1 MIRHNHDSTILFK
14 EPGKCMKLLNIKH
27 SLRFKLIIGF
37 VTIAVPL
44 VGLLLYNNYYASNT
58 IREQVA
64 DSNKNSMI
72 LYSHQIEASLNK
84 ETNFLYNIALE
95 DPNIAALSQ
104 LRENTDE
111 YYLTKA
117 RILNTL
123 TRYHRFDKSVDLQ
136 FIYSVKTRDLF
147 NTPIQTSSYEEL
159 ESIKTTIEKVVTGV
173 KPDSDYFRE
182 WKAIEYGQE
191 KYALIRLVDTGDGFY
206 LGAFVELENLMIP
219 LDLIHLEDGFA
230 SFVNSRGELITNTS
244 AIGGHLLD
252 TSLASESNEVYQV
265 INKDDRKYVVVMN
278 RIQGTDVIL
287 GAFVPES
294 QMLKNLY
301 HFRRV
306 IVLISIAAFIT
317 LIIYLVYL
325 NDIILKPMNNLIRGM
340 RRIKHGDWDTRLHS
354 SKSKEFAIIN
364 ETFNGMASE
373 IHDLKI
379 SVYEEQIKAHKAE
392 LKHLQLQINPHFLL
406 NSINIVYNL
415 AEIKNYGVIQLMCM
429 NLVKYFRFTT
439 KTNQVA
445 VTIAEEM
452 EHMESYIKIQQ
463 VRFPER
469 ITYAFRIADQ
479 AEHAAIPP
487 LLIQPFIENA
497 IKYGF
502 DFMDHPFHIE
512 IDIRLPGEDQL
523 EIMIRDN
530 GNGFPDDV
538 LRQLQSGTFKAS
550 RDGQHLGISNVQYRL
565 KHIFGQKASLSFD
578 NAPEAGA
585 RIKIVLPFR
594 TVEQF
599 TSY

>member
-1 MIRHNHDSTILFK
+1 MN
-14 EPGKCMKLLNIKH
+14 MLNIKH

-72 LYSHQIEASLNK
+72 LYSHQIEAALNK
-84 ETNFLYNIALE
+84 ETNFLYNIAVE

-104 LRENTDE
+104 LLHDPDE
-111 YYLTKA
+111 YYLAKA
-117 RILNTL
+117 RILNTF
-123 TRYHRFDKSVDLQ
+123 TRYHRFDNSVDLQ
-136 FIYSVKTRDLF
+136 FIYSVQKQDLF
-147 NTPIQTSSYEEL
+147 TTPIKTKSYEEFMA
-159 ESIKTTIEKVVTGV
+159 IKTTIEKLV
-173 KPDSDYFRE
+173 KEVRPESGYFRE
-182 WKAIEYGQE
+182 WKATEYSRG
-191 KYALIRLVDTGDGFY
+191 KYALIRLVDTGDNFY

-230 SFVNSRGELITNTS
+230 GFASSEGELITS
-244 AIGGHLLD
+244 SPGIGPSRLD
-252 TSLASESNEVYQV
+252 PSLAPESNEVYQV
-265 INKDDRKYVVVMN
+265 VETDDRKYIVVMN
-278 RIQGTDVIL
+278 QIQGTDVIL
-287 GAFVPES
+287 SAFIPES

-301 HFRRV
+301 HFRRG
-306 IVLISIAAFIT
+306 ILIISGIA
-317 LIIYLVYL
+317 LIILFIYLVYL
-325 NDIILKPMNNLIRGM
+325 NDIILKPMNNLVRGM
-340 RRIKHGDWDTRLHS
+340 RRIKHGDWDTRLQS

-364 ETFNGMASE
+364 ETFNSMASE
-373 IHDLKI
+373 IHRLKI

-415 AEIKNYGVIQLMCM
+415 AEIKNYSVIQLMCM

-445 VTIAEEM
+445 VTVAEEM

-469 ITYAFRIADQ
+469 ITYEIRISNG
-479 AEHAAIPP
+479 AEKAAIPP

-502 DFMDHPFHIE
+502 DFMDHPFHIA
-512 IDIRLPGEDQL
+512 IDIRLFEEEQV
-523 EIMIRDN
+523 EMVIWDN
-530 GNGFPDDV
+530 GNGFSQEV
-538 LRQLQSGTFKAS
+538 LEQLQSGGYKENQN
-550 RDGQHLGISNVQYRL
+550 GEHLGISNVQYRL
-565 KHIFGQKASLSFD
+565 KHIFGQKSQLEFD
-578 NAPEAGA
+578 NAPGAGA
-585 RIKIVLPFR
+585 RVRIVLPFR

>member
-1 MIRHNHDSTILFK
+1 MPI
-14 EPGKCMKLLNIKH
+14 LNIKD

-44 VGLLLYNNYYASNT
+44 VALLLYNNYYASNT

-72 LYSHQIEASLNK
+72 LYSHQIEAALNK
-84 ETNFLYNIALE
+84 ETNFLYNIAVE

-104 LRENTDE
+104 LLNDPDE
-111 YYLTKA
+111 YFLAKA

-123 TRYHRFDKSVDLQ
+123 TRYHRFDNSVDLQ
-136 FIYSVKTRDLF
+136 FIYSVQKQDLF
-147 NTPIQTSSYEEL
+147 STPIKTQSYDEL
-159 ESIKTTIEKVVTGV
+159 LSIKTTIEQLV
-173 KPDSDYFRE
+173 KEVQPDSAYFRE
-182 WKAIEYGQE
+182 WKAIEYSQH
-191 KYALIRLVDTGDGFY
+191 KYALIRLVDTGDDFY

-219 LDLIHLEDGFA
+219 LDLIHLEYGFA
-230 SFVNSRGELITNTS
+230 SFVNEQGALITNTK
-244 AIGGHLLD
+244 AIGTNRLN
-252 TSLASESNEVYQV
+252 TSLASESNEVYQIV
-265 INKDDRKYVVVMN
+265 KKNDQKYIVVMN
-278 RIQGTDVIL
+278 QIQGTDVIL
-287 GAFVPES
+287 SAFVPES

-301 HFRRV
+301 HFRRG
-306 IVLISIAAFIT
+306 IIIISIVTFIM

-325 NDIILKPMNNLIRGM
+325 NEIILKPMNNLVRGM
-340 RRIKHGDWDTRLHS
+340 RRIKHGDWNTRLHA
-354 SKSKEFAIIN
+354 SKAKEFTMIN
-364 ETFNGMASE
+364 ETFNSMASE
-373 IHDLKI
+373 IHELKI

-439 KTNQVA
+439 KTNQIA

-469 ITYAFRIADQ
+469 VTYEIHISDGADQ
-479 AEHAAIPP
+479 AAIPP

-502 DFMDHPFHIE
+502 DFMDHPFHIA
-512 IDIRLPGEDQL
+512 IHISLIVHDQL
-523 EIMIRDN
+523 EIVISDN
-530 GNGFPDDV
+530 GSGFSREV
-538 LRQLQSGTFKAS
+538 LEQLQSGGYMENQT
-550 RDGQHLGISNVQYRL
+550 GEHLGITNVQYRL
-565 KHIFGQKASLSFD
+565 KHIFGHTARLEFD
-578 NAPEAGA
+578 NAPDSGA
-585 RIKIVLPFR
+585 RIRIVLPFR

>member
-1 MIRHNHDSTILFK
+1 MH
-14 EPGKCMKLLNIKH
+14 MLNIKN

-37 VTIAVPL
+37 FTIAVPL

-72 LYSHQIEASLNK
+72 LYSHQIEAALNK
-84 ETNFLYNIALE
+84 ETNFLYNIAVE

-104 LRENTDE
+104 LLHDPDE
-111 YYLTKA
+111 YYLAKA

-123 TRYHRFDKSVDLQ
+123 TRYHRFDNSVDLQ
-136 FIYSVKTRDLF
+136 FIYSVKKQDLF
-147 NTPIQTSSYEEL
+147 NTPIKTKSYEEL
-159 ESIKTTIEKVVTGV
+159 LSIKTTIEQLV
-173 KPDSDYFRE
+173 KEVQPDSAYFRE
-182 WKAIEYGQE
+182 WKAIEYSRD
-191 KYALIRLVDTGDGFY
+191 KYALIRLVDTGDDFY
-206 LGAFVELENLMIP
+206 LGAFVALENLMIP
-219 LDLIHLEDGFA
+219 LDLIHLDAGFA
-230 SFVNSRGELITNTS
+230 SFVDEQGKLITNTS
-244 AIGGHLLD
+244 AIGSQRLN
-252 TSLASESNEVYQV
+252 TALATESNEVYQIV
-265 INKDDRKYVVVMN
+265 KKENRKYIVVMN
-278 RIQGTDVIL
+278 HIQGTDVIL
-287 GAFVPES
+287 SAVVPEA

-301 HFRRV
+301 HFRRGIV
-306 IVLISIAAFIT
+306 ILSIVTFII

-325 NDIILKPMNNLIRGM
+325 NKMILKPMNNLVRGM
-340 RRIKHGDWDTRLHS
+340 RRIKLGDWNIRLHS
-354 SKSKEFAIIN
+354 SKSKEFTIIN
-364 ETFNGMASE
+364 ETFNSMASQ
-373 IHDLKI
+373 IHELKI

-415 AEIKNYGVIQLMCM
+415 AEIKNFRVIQLMCM

-439 KTNQVA
+439 KTNQIA

-469 ITYAFRIADQ
+469 VTYEIHISDRADQ
-479 AEHAAIPP
+479 AAIPP

-502 DFMDHPFHIE
+502 DFMDHPFHID
-512 IDIRLPGEDQL
+512 IQIRLLEQNQL
-523 EIMIRDN
+523 EIVITDN
-530 GNGFPDDV
+530 GNGFSGEV
-538 LRQLQSGTFKAS
+538 LQQLQSGSYAENQN
-550 RDGQHLGISNVQYRL
+550 GQHLGISNVQYRL
-565 KHIFGQKASLSFD
+565 KHIFGHMTRLEFD
-578 NAPEAGA
+578 NVPDSGA
-585 RIKIVLPFR
+585 RVTIVLPFR

>member
-1 MIRHNHDSTILFK
+1 MN
-14 EPGKCMKLLNIKH
+14 MLNIKN

-37 VTIAVPL
+37 FTIAVPL

-72 LYSHQIEASLNK
+72 LYSHQIEAALNK
-84 ETNFLYNIALE
+84 ETNFLYNIAVE

-104 LRENTDE
+104 LLNDPDE
-111 YYLTKA
+111 YYLAKA

-123 TRYHRFDKSVDLQ
+123 TRYHRFDNSVDLQ
-136 FIYSVKTRDLF
+136 FIYSVKKQDLF
-147 NTPIQTSSYEEL
+147 NTPIKTKSYEEL
-159 ESIKTTIEKVVTGV
+159 LSIKTTIEQLV
-173 KPDSDYFRE
+173 KEVQPGSAYFRE
-182 WKAIEYGQE
+182 WKAIEYSRD
-191 KYALIRLVDTGDGFY
+191 KYALIRLVDTGDDFY
-206 LGAFVELENLMIP
+206 LGAFVALENLMIP
-219 LDLIHLEDGFA
+219 LDLIHLDAGFA
-230 SFVNSRGELITNTS
+230 SFVDEQGKLITNTS
-244 AIGGHLLD
+244 AIGSQRLN
-252 TSLASESNEVYQV
+252 TELASESNEVYQIV
-265 INKDDRKYVVVMN
+265 KKENRKYIVVMN
-278 RIQGTDVIL
+278 QIQGTDVIL
-287 GAFVPES
+287 SAVVPEA

-306 IVLISIAAFIT
+306 IVILSIVTFII

-325 NDIILKPMNNLIRGM
+325 NKIILKPMNNLVRGM
-340 RRIKHGDWDTRLHS
+340 RRIKLGDWNIRLHS
-354 SKSKEFAIIN
+354 SKSKEFTIIN
-364 ETFNGMASE
+364 ETFNSMASQ
-373 IHDLKI
+373 IHELKI

-415 AEIKNYGVIQLMCM
+415 AEIKNFSVIQLMCM

-439 KTNQVA
+439 KTNQIA

-469 ITYAFRIADQ
+469 VTYEIHISDSADQ
-479 AEHAAIPP
+479 AAIPP

-497 IKYGF
+497 VKYGF
-502 DFMDHPFHIE
+502 DFMDHPFHI
-512 IDIRLPGEDQL
+512 DIQICLLEQNQL
-523 EIMIRDN
+523 EIVITDN
-530 GNGFPDDV
+530 GNGFSGEV
-538 LRQLQSGTFKAS
+538 LQQLQSGSYAENQNGK
-550 RDGQHLGISNVQYRL
+550 HLGISNVQYRL
-565 KHIFGQKASLSFD
+565 KHIFGHMTRLEFENVPDS
-578 NAPEAGA
+578 GA
-585 RIKIVLPFR
+585 RVTIVLPFR

>member
-1 MIRHNHDSTILFK
+1 
-14 EPGKCMKLLNIKH
+14 MKLLNIKH

-37 VTIAVPL
+37 VTVAVPL
-44 VGLLLYNNYYASNT
+44 VALLLYNNYYASNT

-72 LYSHQIEASLNK
+72 LYSHQIEAALNK

-95 DPNIAALSQ
+95 DPNIVAFSQ
-104 LRENTDE
+104 LREHTDE
-111 YYLTKA
+111 YYLAKA

-136 FIYSVKTRDLF
+136 FIYSVNKQDLF
-147 NTPIQTSSYEEL
+147 HTPIKTSSYEEL
-159 ESIKTTIEKVVTGV
+159 ESIQTTIEKLV
-173 KPDSDYFRE
+173 KSVRPESEYFRE
-182 WKAIEYGQE
+182 WKAVEYGPDRF
-191 KYALIRLVDTGDGFY
+191 ALIRLVDAGDGFY
-206 LGAFVELENLMIP
+206 LGAFVQLENLMIP

-230 SFVNSRGELITNTS
+230 GFVNRQGELITNAA
-244 AIGGHLLD
+244 AIGRHRLD
-252 TSLASESNEVYQV
+252 ISLASEANEVYQV
-265 INKDDRKYVVVMN
+265 VRKDDRKYVVVMN
-278 RIQGTDVIL
+278 PIQGTDVIL
-287 GAFVPES
+287 SAFVPES

-306 IVLISIAAFIT
+306 IVLISIAALIT

-325 NDIILKPMNNLIRGM
+325 NDILLKPLNNLVRGM
-340 RRIKHGDWDTRLHS
+340 RRIKHGDWETRLHS
-354 SKSKEFAIIN
+354 SKAKEFAIIN
-364 ETFNGMASE
+364 ETFNGMAAE

-439 KTNQVA
+439 KTHQVA

-469 ITYAFRIADQ
+469 ITYAFHIAEQ
-479 AEHAAIPP
+479 AQKAAIPP

-502 DFMDHPFHIE
+502 DFMDHPFHIGIE
-512 IDIRLPGEDQL
+512 VRFIGSDQL
-523 EIMIRDN
+523 EIVIQDN
-530 GNGFPDDV
+530 GNGFSADV
-538 LRQLQSGTFKAS
+538 LSQLQSGGLKAN

-565 KHIFGQKASLSFD
+565 KHIFGQKASLEFD
-578 NAPEAGA
+578 NAPDGGA
-585 RIKIVLPFR
+585 RIRIILPFR

>member
-1 MIRHNHDSTILFK
+1 M
-14 EPGKCMKLLNIKH
+14 LNIKH

-37 VTIAVPL
+37 ITIAVPL
-44 VGLLLYNNYYASNT
+44 VGLLLYSNYYASNT

-72 LYSHQIEASLNK
+72 LYSHQIEAALNK
-84 ETNFLYNIALE
+84 ETNFLYNIAVE

-104 LRENTDE
+104 LLNDPDE
-111 YYLTKA
+111 YFLAKA

-123 TRYHRFDKSVDLQ
+123 TRYHRFDNSVDLQ
-136 FIYSVKTRDLF
+136 FIYSVQKQDLF
-147 NTPIQTSSYEEL
+147 NTPIKTQSYDELQSIKATIEEL
-159 ESIKTTIEKVVTGV
+159 V
-173 KPDSDYFRE
+173 KNVRTDSAYFRE
-182 WKAIEYGQE
+182 WKTIEYSPN
-191 KYALIRLVDTGDGFY
+191 KYALIRLVDTGDDFY

-230 SFVNSRGELITNTS
+230 TFVSANGSLITNTG
-244 AIGGHLLD
+244 AIGSHRLD
-252 TSLASESNEVYQV
+252 TNLASESNEVYQV
-265 INKDDRKYVVVMN
+265 VRKDDRKYIVVMN
-278 RIQGTDVIL
+278 QIQGTDVIL
-287 GAFVPES
+287 SAFVPES

-306 IVLISIAAFIT
+306 IILISLGALIL

-325 NDIILKPMNNLIRGM
+325 NDIILKPMNNLVRGM
-340 RRIKHGDWDTRLHS
+340 RRIKHGDWSTRLHS
-354 SKSKEFAIIN
+354 SKAKEFAIIN

-373 IHDLKI
+373 IHQLKI
-379 SVYEEQIKAHKAE
+379 SVYEEQIRAHKAE

-445 VTIAEEM
+445 VTVAEEM

-469 ITYAFRIADQ
+469 VTYRIQ
-479 AEHAAIPP
+479 IEEGAETAAIPP

-497 IKYGF
+497 VKYGF

-512 IDIRLPGEDQL
+512 IQIRLLEEDRI
-523 EIMIRDN
+523 EIVIWDN
-530 GNGFPDDV
+530 GIGFSAEM
-538 LRQLQSGTFKAS
+538 LQHLQSG
-550 RDGQHLGISNVQYRL
+550 DDLEHQNGEHLGISNVKYRL
-565 KHIFGQKASLSFD
+565 KHIFGQNTSLSFD
-578 NAPEAGA
+578 NAPDAGA
-585 RIKIVLPFR
+585 RVTIVLPYR

>member
-1 MIRHNHDSTILFK
+1 M
-14 EPGKCMKLLNIKH
+14 LNIKH

-37 VTIAVPL
+37 FTIAVPL

-72 LYSHQIEASLNK
+72 LYSHQIEAALNK
-84 ETNFLYNIALE
+84 ETNFLYNIAVE

-104 LRENTDE
+104 LLNDPDE
-111 YYLTKA
+111 YYLAKS

-123 TRYHRFDKSVDLQ
+123 TRYHRFDNSVDLQ
-136 FIYSVKTRDLF
+136 FIYSVQKQDLF
-147 NTPIQTSSYEEL
+147 NTPIKTQSYEEL
-159 ESIKTTIEKVVTGV
+159 QSIKTTIEKLV
-173 KPDSDYFRE
+173 KEVRPDSVYFRE
-182 WKAIEYGQE
+182 WKAIEYSPH
-191 KYALIRLVDTGDGFY
+191 KYALIRLVDTGDDFY

-230 SFVNSRGELITNTS
+230 SFVGKQGELITNTA
-244 AIGGHLLD
+244 AIGPQRLN

-265 INKDDRKYVVVMN
+265 VKKNERKYIVVMN
-278 RIQGTDVIL
+278 QIQGTDVIL
-287 GAFVPES
+287 SAFVPES

-301 HFRRV
+301 HFRRG
-306 IVLISIAAFIT
+306 IILISIAA
-317 LIIYLVYL
+317 LIILMIYLVYL
-325 NDIILKPMNNLIRGM
+325 NDIFLKPMNNLVRGM
-340 RRIKHGDWDTRLHS
+340 RRIKHGDWNTRLQP
-354 SKSKEFAIIN
+354 SKSKEFAIID
-364 ETFNGMASE
+364 ETFNSMASE
-373 IHDLKI
+373 IHELKI

-415 AEIKNYGVIQLMCM
+415 AEIKNYSVIQLMCM

-439 KTNQVA
+439 KTNQIA

-469 ITYAFRIADQ
+469 VTYDIHITDG
-479 AEHAAIPP
+479 AEKAAIPP

-502 DFMDHPFHIE
+502 DFMDHPFHISIHIELLVDGQME
-512 IDIRLPGEDQL
+512 IVIW
-523 EIMIRDN
+523 DN
-530 GNGFPDDV
+530 GNGFPSNV
-538 LRQLQSGTFKAS
+538 LEQLQAGCFMENQK
-550 RDGQHLGISNVQYRL
+550 GEHLGIANVQYRL
-565 KHIFGQKASLSFD
+565 KHIFGQKTSLAFD
-578 NAPEAGA
+578 NAPDAGA
-585 RIKIVLPFR
+585 RIRIVLPFR

-599 TSY
+599 TSF

>member
-1 MIRHNHDSTILFK
+1 MN
-14 EPGKCMKLLNIKH
+14 MLNIKH

-37 VTIAVPL
+37 ITIAVPL
-44 VGLLLYNNYYASNT
+44 VGLLLYSNYYASNT

-72 LYSHQIEASLNK
+72 LYSHQIEAALNK
-84 ETNFLYNIALE
+84 ETNFLYNIAVE

-104 LRENTDE
+104 LLDDPDE
-111 YYLTKA
+111 YFLAKA

-123 TRYHRFDKSVDLQ
+123 TRYHRFDNSVDLQ
-136 FIYSVKTRDLF
+136 FIYSVQKQDLF
-147 NTPIQTSSYEEL
+147 NTPIKTQSYDEL
-159 ESIKTTIEKVVTGV
+159 QSIKTTIEKLV
-173 KPDSDYFRE
+173 KDVHPDSPYFRE
-182 WKAIEYGQE
+182 WKAIEYSPG
-191 KYALIRLVDTGDGFY
+191 KYALIRLVDTGDDFY

-219 LDLIHLEDGFA
+219 LDLIHLENGFA
-230 SFVNSRGELITNTS
+230 SFVSANGSLMTNTA
-244 AIGGHLLD
+244 AIGSHRLD
-252 TSLASESNEVYQV
+252 ANLASESNEVYQV
-265 INKDDRKYVVVMN
+265 VRKDDRKYIVVMN
-278 RIQGTDVIL
+278 QIQGTDVIL
-287 GAFVPES
+287 SAFVPES

-306 IVLISIAAFIT
+306 IILISLGALIL

-325 NDIILKPMNNLIRGM
+325 NDIILKPMNNLVRGM
-340 RRIKHGDWDTRLHS
+340 RRIKHGDWNTRLHS
-354 SKSKEFAIIN
+354 SKAKEFAIIN

-373 IHDLKI
+373 IHQLKI
-379 SVYEEQIKAHKAE
+379 SVYEEQIRAHKAE

-445 VTIAEEM
+445 VTVAEEM

-469 ITYAFRIADQ
+469 VTYRIQ
-479 AEHAAIPP
+479 IEEGAETAAIPP

-497 IKYGF
+497 VKYGF

-512 IDIRLPGEDQL
+512 IQIRLLEDDRI
-523 EIMIRDN
+523 EIVIWDN
-530 GNGFPDDV
+530 GIGFSAEM
-538 LRQLQSGTFKAS
+538 LQQLQSG
-550 RDGQHLGISNVQYRL
+550 DDLEHQNGEHLGISNVKYRL
-565 KHIFGQKASLSFD
+565 KHIFGQNTSLSFD
-578 NAPEAGA
+578 NAPDAGA
-585 RIKIVLPFR
+585 RVTIVLPFR